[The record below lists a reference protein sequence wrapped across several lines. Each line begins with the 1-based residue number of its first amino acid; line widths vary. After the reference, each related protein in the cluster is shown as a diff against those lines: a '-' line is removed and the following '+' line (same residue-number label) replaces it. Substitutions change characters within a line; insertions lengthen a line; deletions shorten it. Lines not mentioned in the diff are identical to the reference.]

1 MNHLWQ
7 YWSSQTTLSH
17 QSFAGARLKYVPGSN
32 QGLNT
37 LESNRGRLEF
47 DFARLKDDGQWTS
60 ATYRLSFFPATIDTG
75 PVPYESPYHLL
86 KSNNQSLRKTHPEVD
101 LPKSLL
107 LENLHEDQILVSKL
121 DPNRST
127 LLAGLDIDSCSSVIV
142 SAGGPS
148 GNQLYLS
155 HLTRSHGKNLTIDAP
170 QLHANS
176 KPTGVLRTPIQ
187 QLLGAL
193 FVARTYDSTTLFKCH
208 CPFDVLR
215 RSSQEKKFEVDF
227 SQVFQLKTADTER
240 NVHIDACIGNSIYE
254 DFQFVLLD
262 KKGRLW
268 RTRTNGS
275 QATAFRLGQTA
286 LSESLLGGSE
296 VNDWGRC
303 GVYPNNDCLVVAF
316 RNQLNLIDCRMSES
330 VLNLYCAVDDPI
342 TDLQRYISHRTSHIR
357 MFSTTSNIIA
367 IDDRQPKIPLLKI
380 EHFRKKDLSL
390 HMMHASQSSWYCNV
404 EGKDLDEEID
414 EVILWSQKNDVASVY
429 RLNTHSAIPP
439 NVLGQPLGLPLIPT
453 TAQNSRVGLLAFSQK
468 GSSLNSKLLSSIE
481 MTSDGALWHHE
492 VNVGRPRGH
501 TTSEEIGSE
510 ISRRIW
516 DVELESRD
524 VKNQKFRDSEANGIL
539 VQMDH
544 NSNFEMLCEEFSHSI
559 MRKKKYGPT
568 IAALPCSN
576 FHDPLGF
583 CIKSRNSRL
592 SSTTPQRKKSYSI
605 QPSSSSTS
613 TDTFVDISCTLN
625 HFLLEPYPTNT
636 TENLSTNFSWSTSRL
651 ETLLD
656 VSIRSSMLVKNPQE
670 ERRGEKLNLRKTS
683 SVINHLM
690 EPWVIGDSPFKHRW
704 STSAPDTLVGEIDKL
719 SNQLPR
725 SQRSLIDEDVTLMN
739 GNETTSGIPEVLP
752 KSNDKLSDEELPKIE
767 IAKALRTPK
776 TTLRST
782 LAFTTGSKRKS
793 QVPIPFNISAP
804 TINSISDQI
813 SQSQIIETRLEG
825 ELNQSAFSQIL
836 PGPHGGRSTRK
847 KCISGSQ
854 PKKKKRMGGF

>member
-47 DFARLKDDGQWTS
+47 DFARLKDDASIQPEFPPT
-60 ATYRLSFFPATIDTG
+60 RVFPATIDTG

-107 LENLHEDQILVSKL
+107 LENLHEDQILSQPVVPRAINFV
-121 DPNRST
+121 D
-127 LLAGLDIDSCSSVIV
+127 
-142 SAGGPS
+142 
-148 GNQLYLS
+148 LS

-187 QLLGAL
+187 QLLGGPCLDASDNAL

-316 RNQLNLIDCRMSES
+316 RNQLNLIDCR
-330 VLNLYCAVDDPI
+330 
-342 TDLQRYISHRTSHIR
+342 
-357 MFSTTSNIIA
+357 
-367 IDDRQPKIPLLKI
+367 PKIPLLKI